1 MKGHKMKASGG
12 AAMTGSKGTKEEDKE
27 VEDKKSDFKRGGKA
41 KHKKHG
47 GKVDGKKPK
56 ARADKMKRGGH
67 VKHHKGGGMVKS
79 AAGMSAGS
87 PMSGAGTKV
96 AKTPALDREDD

>member
-12 AAMTGSKGTKEEDKE
+12 AVDGGKGTKEEDRE
-27 VEDKKSDFKRGGKA
+27 IEDKKSDFKRGGKA